1 MEFVQ
6 IQYTIELYKSLS
18 AVLEGLPS
26 GSVMSCMIKIRSS
39 YSGQLRVSALGGKG
53 TDFTAFEM

>member
-1 MEFVQ
+1 M
-6 IQYTIELYKSLS
+6 SLS

-26 GSVMSCMIKIRSS
+26 GSVMSCMIKIRPS